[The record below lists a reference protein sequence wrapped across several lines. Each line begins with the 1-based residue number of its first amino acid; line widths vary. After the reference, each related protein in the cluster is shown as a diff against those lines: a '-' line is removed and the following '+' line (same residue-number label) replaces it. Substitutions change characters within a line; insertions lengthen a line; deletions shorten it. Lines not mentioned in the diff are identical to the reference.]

1 MSSEFEDTNPSY
13 VSDGSNLSEVV
24 APSQNLNND
33 LKSGFEHDDRND
45 IGADS
50 TRSSSP
56 FVSNPDLLYRD
67 QFSPV
72 ASSFNEEESIS
83 RRVQDMDTSIASLQE
98 TMGEIKLGDRSKTN
112 NHSIIG
118 DESFHNSSMDTTR
131 YNETQAQFDR
141 DLDFDQEVQDRNT
154 ASPLRNKKPIS
165 PWKQLRSVSTT
176 VPENMGDIP
185 KLHFNQ
191 SNCFNDNTK
200 QALTHDTTAIAKIN
214 ELNKQVT
221 GYRIQIKLFKQF
233 LQHLI
238 DKTRYSNAENGF
250 DISELNHFQN
260 NLNGL
265 SPLKSTGIQSGGANS
280 EFEDNLSQNY
290 DELLKLNED
299 LYLNLEDFQNKLHDK
314 EIQLNKTNIY
324 MRDCS
329 RMINEILELLIGDPS
344 TDDSSKQALTKC
356 LDDTSGESSSSKSL
370 ETKLYVVR
378 LELRK
383 KLESKNR
390 SYPSPPPSNPE
401 KEHIELSG
409 YITIIQG
416 LITSLDKVQKE
427 FSTHKQDT
435 SKIQEDLKKEV
446 ESTQTIRTNYEALY
460 YKFNQL
466 CKTLE
471 MSRPDDGDSEIR
483 KLRLENQK
491 LRTINNTVDN
501 KFDEYQKI
509 IDKLQ
514 KEVNDFQKHYN
525 NSSVGETSE
534 WLKSSNEGLHHNDL
548 LQSYNEINQLQ
559 EQLKDL
565 TERYKNLQ
573 DESSNTISTL
583 SNQLNNKRQE
593 SLALSANQRVTDQ
606 LKNDLEIAV
615 EKQRV
620 LKAEKIRLSY
630 SLESLTNDKISLQT
644 TIRSLTEKIATLTVD
659 APQHK
664 KDEMNEGLE
673 KLNVLEY
680 QLSELLLRDIHV
692 FQKFLKSFIKIADDS
707 SLKEPKRKIDTLTKK
722 ITQERNSESNDQR
735 TLWNISELN
744 TIREYHKSV
753 FDYFARAVDIIVND
767 HVKLLLKESEHTSQT
782 SEYVNKLH
790 KRIDELNSV
799 NDDLTRQLDSYYTD
813 DSHNDTTQNAS
824 FTSTGS
830 KMRIAELTNRWKAE
844 REARVYENQE
854 AQKRL
859 KELDRENARLR
870 QELDQ
875 VS

>member
-24 APSQNLNND
+24 APSQNINND

-45 IGADS
+45 IDADS

-56 FVSNPDLLYRD
+56 FVSNPDMLYKE

-83 RRVQDMDTSIASLQE
+83 RRVQDMDTSIASLRE
-98 TMGEIKLGDRSKTN
+98 TIGDIKLGDSSN
-112 NHSIIG
+112 NNTHSMIV
-118 DESFHNSSMDTTR
+118 DESFHNSTMDTTR

-141 DLDFDQEVQDRNT
+141 DLDFDQDVQDRNT
-154 ASPLRNKKPIS
+154 TSLFRNQKTIS
-165 PWKQLRSVSTT
+165 PWKQLRSVSNA

-191 SNCFNDNTK
+191 SSCLNDNTK
-200 QALTHDTTAIAKIN
+200 QSLTHDTTAIAKIN

-238 DKTRYSNAENGF
+238 DKTGYSNTENAF

-260 NLNGL
+260 NLDGL
-265 SPLKSTGIQSGGANS
+265 SPLKSTETQSGGINTES
-280 EFEDNLSQNY
+280 EDNLSQNY

-299 LYLNLEDFQNKLHDK
+299 LYLNLEDFQNKLHAK
-314 EIQLNKTNIY
+314 ETQLNKTNIY

-329 RMINEILELLIGDPS
+329 RMVNEILELLISDPT
-344 TDDSSKQALTKC
+344 TDDSSRHGLTNC
-356 LDDTSGESSSSKSL
+356 LDGTSGDNGSSKSL
-370 ETKLYVVR
+370 EMKLCVVR

-383 KLESKNR
+383 KLETTHH

-401 KEHIELSG
+401 REQIELSG

-416 LITSLDKVQKE
+416 LIASLDKVQKE

-435 SKIQEDLKKEV
+435 SRIQEELKKEV
-446 ESTQTIRTNYEALY
+446 ESTQTIRTNYESLY
-460 YKFNQL
+460 NKFNQL

-471 MSRPDDGDSEIR
+471 MASPDNGDSEIQ
-483 KLRLENQK
+483 KLRIENQK

-501 KFDEYQKI
+501 KFDEYQKV
-509 IDKLQ
+509 IDRLQ
-514 KEVNDFQKHYN
+514 QEVNDFQKHYN
-525 NSSVGETSE
+525 NSSAGETTE
-534 WLKSSNEGLHHNDL
+534 GIKSPNERLHNNDL
-548 LQSYNEINQLQ
+548 LQSYNEISQLQ

-565 TERYKNLQ
+565 TEQYKKLQ
-573 DESSNTISTL
+573 VESSNTISTL
-583 SNQLNNKRQE
+583 SNQLNTKKQE
-593 SLALSANQRVTDQ
+593 NLALSANQRATDQ

-630 SLESLTNDKISLQT
+630 SLESLANDKVSLQT
-644 TIRSLTEKIATLTVD
+644 TVRSLTDKISSLTVEV
-659 APQHK
+659 PQHR

-680 QLSELLLRDIHV
+680 QLNDLLLRDIHE

-707 SLKEPKRKIDTLTKK
+707 SLKEPKRKIDTLAKK
-722 ITQERNSESNDQR
+722 ITQERNSRSNDQLM
-735 TLWNISELN
+735 LWNISELN

-813 DSHNDTTQNAS
+813 DTHDTTQNAS
-824 FTSTGS
+824 ITSPGS
-830 KMRIAELTNRWKAE
+830 KMRIAELTNRWKVE